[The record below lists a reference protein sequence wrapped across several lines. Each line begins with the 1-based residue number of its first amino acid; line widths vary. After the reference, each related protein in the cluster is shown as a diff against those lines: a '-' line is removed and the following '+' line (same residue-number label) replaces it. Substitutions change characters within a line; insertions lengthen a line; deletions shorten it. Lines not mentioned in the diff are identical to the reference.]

1 MHRKNYICAMKRI
14 VIMFFAG
21 LFALVASAQERFGG
35 VVEFDTAIH
44 DFGDVLTSDGPL
56 SCQFNMKNV
65 SGKPIVIYNV
75 TTSCGCTD
83 AEWSK
88 EPIQPN
94 ETTSISVTY
103 TNEDDF
109 PFDKTITLYVSDVNK
124 PILLKISGVA
134 RRKPEPLENMYPVHF
149 GPVGLKTTDLKVG
162 NIEMGGSRSDQ
173 TQIANLSNSP
183 LDMEFTDISDGLN
196 LKVEPNPVPA
206 RGTGTLSY
214 TVNSR
219 EGVWGK
225 NHYHATVV
233 SNGTKEGEFTVEG
246 FTRANFNSQTE
257 EQKKN
262 APNPLFMSSTWQMGK
277 VEVGTVITAEWEFS
291 NIGKQPLEV
300 YKVDIDSPNATHT
313 AIPTTEADGK
323 NSFSVTL
330 DTTGMPAGEALVIVT
345 LTTNAPSRPIVNL
358 FITGWIL

>member
-1 MHRKNYICAMKRI
+1 MQRKNYLCTMKRI
-14 VIMFFAG
+14 VITLFAG
-21 LFALVASAQERFGG
+21 LLAVATMAQEQFGG
-35 VVEFDTAIH
+35 VVEFDSSVH
-44 DFGDVLTSDGPL
+44 DFGDVLVSDGPL
-56 SCQFNMKNV
+56 SCQFNMKNI

-83 AEWSK
+83 ADWSK
-88 EPIQPN
+88 EPVQSG

-124 PILLKISGVA
+124 PILLKIRGVA

-149 GPVGLKTTDLKVG
+149 GTIGLKTTELKCG
-162 NIEMGGSRSDQ
+162 NIEMGGARSDQ

-183 LDMEFTDISDGLN
+183 IDVGFTDISDGLN
-196 LKVEPNPVPA
+196 IKVSPNPVPA
-206 RGTGTLSY
+206 RGTATMSY

-219 EGVWGK
+219 DGVWGR
-225 NHYHATVV
+225 NLYHATILSGGV
-233 SNGTKEGEFTVEG
+233 KEGEIAVEA

-277 VEVGTVITAEWEFS
+277 VQAGTVITAEWEFS
-291 NIGKQPLEV
+291 NIGKQPLEI
-300 YKVDIDSPNATHT
+300 YKVDIDSNNATHT
-313 AIPTTEADGK
+313 EIPTTEGGGK
-323 NSFSVTL
+323 NNFSVTL
-330 DTTGMPAGEALVIVT
+330 DTTGMEAGEALVIVT